1 MLFGNQL
8 TGISG
13 KYTSMAINLIRRL
26 NRLIPAGRLIRFI
39 IGISVTVQLIVI
51 VYNNLSGFYPL
62 DNFNHFLLRLLR
74 GVLLTVPAATL
85 IIVPDL
91 LLIDWLNRELPWNRK
106 VMERVLIQFPA
117 SLALAVAVSV
127 LMTLTANTISA
138 YTEPL
143 KLVFLYN
150 ALVFAVVNIIVAGVL
165 EAWVSYNRGAEAA
178 KKAEMLE
185 RELTQIRFE
194 MLRSQINPHFMFNS
208 LNVLSGLIEKDVARA
223 QEFIDEFSRI
233 YRYVLETVEQPATTL
248 GRELEFARSYF
259 YLQQMRY
266 GENLSWTINLTAG
279 MLGLLLPPLS
289 LQVVLENAIKH
300 NIVNQSKP
308 LHIDIG
314 SGDMVLVVSNRLQP
328 KISATASTGVGLKN
342 LTRRYSLISNRIP
355 RFTVENDH
363 YIARLPLVNPESDES
378 TDN

>member
-1 MLFGNQL
+1 MG
-8 TGISG
+8 
-13 KYTSMAINLIRRL
+13 INLTRRL
-26 NRLIPAGRLIRFI
+26 NRLIPVRRLTSFI
-39 IGISVTVQLIVI
+39 VGISVTVQLIVI
-51 VYNNLSGFYPL
+51 IYNNLSGFYPL

-150 ALVFAVVNIIVAGVL
+150 ALVFAVVNIIVSGVL

-233 YRYVLETVEQPATTL
+233 YRYVLETVEQPSTTL

-314 SGDMVLVVSNRLQP
+314 SDDTVLVVSNRLQP

-363 YIARLPLVNPESDES
+363 YIARLPLVNPESHES